1 MVLMS
6 EMVDNSGKSW
16 RTCHRMFAGAGEHR
30 SMALR
35 REVLI

>member
-16 RTCHRMFAGAGEHR
+16 RTRHRMVAGAGEYR
-30 SMALR
+30 SMALH